1 MTKYTLPPLRPELA
15 VCPNSGCDATGRIG
29 IHSHRERRYICH
41 ACKQTFADTTGTMLY
56 GLKHPLWL
64 VLLVLTLL
72 AYGCPTQAIVT
83 TFDLDERTVA
93 DWQRKAGRHAKTV
106 QEQVVCQGNVDLGQV
121 QADEL
126 YTKTQAG
133 PLWVATAMT
142 VFSRLHPEGTRWGAI
157 GWQRDA
163 ALITPVIEHTRA
175 AGRPGQPILFAVDG
189 FRAYVSCILKV
200 FRNPVHTGKP
210 GRPPLIVWADL
221 HIVQVVKQRASR
233 RLVSITR
240 RLAPGSLARAEAIMQ
255 MTQVE
260 IGRIN
265 TAYIERLNATLR
277 TWMPAL
283 VRRTRTPSGARA
295 QLEAALFWTGCVYN
309 FCHVHA
315 TLAGT
320 PAMAADLSD
329 HVWSI
334 DELIRY
340 RCRRT

>member
-1 MTKYTLPPLRPELA
+1 MRPELV
-15 VCPNSGCDATGRIG
+15 VCPNSICGASGRIG
-29 IHSHRERRYICH
+29 VHSHKERRYICH
-41 ACKQTFADTTGTMLY
+41 TCGKTFAETSGTPLF

-64 VLLVLTLL
+64 VLLVLALL
-72 AYGCPTQAIVT
+72 ATGCPVPAVV
-83 TFDLDERTVA
+83 FAFGLDERTVA
-93 DWQRKAGRHAKTV
+93 DWQLKAGRHAKTV
-106 QEQVVCQGNVDLGQV
+106 QQQIVCQGQVEVGQV

-133 PLWVATAMT
+133 PVWIATAMT
-142 VFSRLHPEGTRWGAI
+142 VFSRLWLWGAI

-163 ALITPVIEHTRA
+163 ALVEPVIEQVRA
-175 AGRPGQPILFAVDG
+175 AAKPGHPMLFAVDG
-189 FRAYVSCILKV
+189 FKAYVTGVLKV
-200 FRNPVHTGKP
+200 FRDPLHTGKV
-210 GRPPLIVWADL
+210 GRPRLVVWEDL
-221 HIVQVVKQRASR
+221 HIVQVVKHRVGR

-240 RLAPGSLARAEAIMQ
+240 RLVQGSMARAEAIMQ
-255 MTQVE
+255 ATQVE
-260 IGRIN
+260 VGRIN

-277 TWMPAL
+277 TWLPAL
-283 VRRTRTPSGARA
+283 ARRTRTPSGARE

-320 PAMAADLSD
+320 PAMAADLTD

-340 RCRRT
+340 RCRRE